1 MAYRWKILRA
11 AVEQE
16 ILFPSTLDF
25 ENYVDGMGRKGEP
38 CEVFQKKENAD
49 GTVTAILRKRYNNN
63 EFLLLQAERREE

>member
-16 ILFPSTLDF
+16 ILFPSAWDF
-25 ENYVDGMGRKGEP
+25 EIYVEGLGRKGEP
-38 CEVFQKKENAD
+38 CEVFQKRENAD

-63 EFLLLQAERREE
+63 EFLLLQGDRGEE